1 VLDALQAI
9 VEEWK
14 QRYHDNPGMY
24 PVDRIRPAT
33 PQQDGSSI
41 GGSKPSGTGG

>member
-1 VLDALQAI
+1 MQAI

-24 PVDRIRPAT
+24 PVDRIKPVDT
-33 PQQDGSSI
+33 QQAGSSI
-41 GGSKPSGTGG
+41 AGSKPSGAGG